1 MNIISADYN
10 DLESCI
16 ALAKYLED
24 KYGIKQVVF
33 KHPSR
38 DNYNIT
44 FKSRTDRYKP
54 EWVVWQSSSVQ
65 Q

>member
-1 MNIISADYN
+1 MNALHVDYN

-16 ALAKYLED
+16 ALAKYLE
-24 KYGIKQVVF
+24 GHGVKQVVF

-54 EWVVWQSSSVQ
+54 EWVVWQSSFIQ
-65 Q
+65 